1 MMSTIKNRDNNPKG
15 VDILGEKLNKVYVD
29 IIERTKKARKHFAIT
44 KNGNEKTCSFD
55 NLLCYLALREHNLS
69 GLQEKLTED
78 GLASLAMS
86 ESCVLFSIEQVLK
99 HFEIKPAASDLCKI
113 DPQKAR
119 LLIRIQSKSMFGLIP
134 DRILTHTDERL
145 TYIMVTLDST
155 DIYQYEL
162 IEKLLE
168 NGMDIIRI
176 NCAHNT
182 AREWKSLIETL
193 RRAEEQLLNKN
204 KKRSRKRRCMILM
217 DLAGPKIRTG
227 PMELK
232 VRPLQIS
239 STKDIHGRP
248 IRLVEGFLDSEA
260 QETEVIN
267 LEIGT
272 PPIFVIAVSN
282 VNYGGLGSLRIG
294 QKITFS
300 DSRDGRLRS
309 FTVLERISPT
319 RVKVGLE
326 HTAFLKG
333 GTELEC
339 QINDSENER
348 KCLFIV
354 GVTKPQPIE
363 INVEAGNIL
372 LLYRDTRLGSAGD
385 NERFG
390 GDPPSISCT
399 YPHVLDQV
407 KVGHRVLIDDGKI
420 EAIVRSSNDEYLELE
435 IISPHGISAKIRS
448 NKGMNFPDSG
458 IRIPA
463 LTKEDIR
470 NLEFIVKHSDMVG
483 LSFVHGP
490 QDIYDLH
497 KEITKLNRTDMGI
510 VAKIETSDSVHN
522 LARTLIAG
530 LSLPKFAV
538 LIARGDLAVE
548 VGFENLAFVQEDIIC
563 LCEAAH
569 VPVILATQ
577 ILESLTESGL
587 RSRPEIADVLITG
600 RRSDCVMLSNGPN
613 ILEAVR
619 TLARLLNGRERY
631 LTTYQLFREFTKQY
645 GVFDSRTQ
653 GNNYTTGASQP
664 NRGF

>member
-1 MMSTIKNRDNNPKG
+1 MMSAIKNRENNPKE
-15 VDILGEKLNKVYVD
+15 VDILGEKLNKIYID
-29 IIERTKKARKHFAIT
+29 IIERTKKARKHFT
-44 KNGNEKTCSFD
+44 TTNNENEKLCNLD

-69 GLQEKLTED
+69 GLQEKLTEE

-86 ESCVLFSIEQVLK
+86 ESNVLFSIEQVLK
-99 HFEIKPAASDLCKI
+99 HFEIKPVDTSSLCKI
-113 DPQKAR
+113 EPQNAR
-119 LLIRIQSKSMFGLIP
+119 SLMRMRSKSMFGLIP
-134 DRILTHTDERL
+134 DRRMTH
-145 TYIMVTLDST
+145 IMVTLDST

-162 IEKLLE
+162 IEQLLE
-168 NGMDIIRI
+168 NGMDIVRI

-182 AREWKSLIETL
+182 AREWKLLIETL
-193 RRAEEQLLNKN
+193 HSAEERLLNKN

-227 PMELK
+227 SMERK

-239 STKDIHGRP
+239 SPKDIHGRP

-260 QETEVIN
+260 QETEVMN
-267 LEIGT
+267 LERET
-272 PPIFVIAVSN
+272 PSIFVIAISK
-282 VNYGGLGSLRIG
+282 VNYGGLGSLKIG
-294 QKITFS
+294 QKITFN
-300 DSRDGRLRS
+300 DSRDGRQRN

-319 RVKVGLE
+319 RVKIGLE
-326 HTAFLKG
+326 HTAFLKE

-348 KCLFIV
+348 KCLFTV

-372 LLYRDTRLGSAGD
+372 RLYRDTRLGHAGD
-385 NERFG
+385 NNRFG
-390 GDPPSISCT
+390 DDPPSISCT
-399 YPHVLDQV
+399 YPHILDQV
-407 KVGHRVLIDDGKI
+407 KVGHRVFIDDGKI
-420 EAIVRSSNDEYLELE
+420 EAIVGSSNDEYLELE
-435 IISPHGISAKIRS
+435 IVSPHGILAKIRS

-458 IRIPA
+458 IKIPA
-463 LTKEDIR
+463 LTQEDVR
-470 NLEFIVKHSDMVG
+470 NLEFIVKNADMVG

-497 KEITKLNRTDMGI
+497 KQLTKLNRADMGI
-510 VAKIETSDSVHN
+510 VAKIETSDSVHS

-530 LSLPKFAV
+530 LDLPKFAV

-548 VGFENLAFVQEDIIC
+548 VGFENLAFIQEDIIC

-569 VPVILATQ
+569 IPLILATQ

-587 RSRPEIADVLITG
+587 RSRPEIADVLIMG
-600 RRSDCVMLSNGPN
+600 RRADCVMLSNGPN

-619 TLARLLNGRERY
+619 TLARLLSSEERY
-631 LTTYQLFREFTKQY
+631 LIKYQLFREFTKQY
-645 GVFDSRTQ
+645 GVFDMQ
-653 GNNYTTGASQP
+653 GNSHPAGVS
-664 NRGF
+664 